1 MKRTQQTMPAIVTE
15 LPRLHTF
22 VEPDSGHF
30 VDHLAYEAEM
40 QYVRKDPETRFILC
54 SSLSDVELNEP
65 VLVSYHCGMRAYQH
79 ATHVAVSSLRNCY
92 GGFYYTNG
100 ESAE

>member
-22 VEPDSGHF
+22 VEPETQHF
-30 VDHLAYEAEM
+30 VEHLAYEAEM
-40 QYVRKDPETRFILC
+40 QYVRKDPETRYILC
-54 SSLSDVELNEP
+54 SSIDDVFLDEP
-65 VLVSYHCGMRAYQH
+65 VLVSWHSGMKAYQH
-79 ATHVAVSSLRNCY
+79 ATHVPVSSVRNCI

-100 ESAE
+100 QPA